1 MNRRHWITLLA
12 TVVYIVVMLAHT
24 HLFLREPPANM
35 IPTNP
40 PTRTVGMAVFV
51 LSAHAAGMTLLGGGA
66 IYLLLRFGL
75 VTPAALVG
83 LFTAWS
89 LMDQFTGDE
98 FTGLYMG
105 WWFFFVAPVAIA
117 AIVEY
122 GVRRWFQFY
131 PPEPLV

>member
-1 MNRRHWITLLA
+1 MGRRQTIVSLA
-12 TVVYIVVMLAHT
+12 TVAYVGVMLAHT
-24 HLFLREPPANM
+24 HLFLWEPPADM

-40 PTRTVGMAVFV
+40 PTESIGMAVFV
-51 LSAHAAGMTLLGGGA
+51 LSVHAAGMALLGGGA

-89 LMDQFTGDE
+89 LMDQFTGDG
-98 FTGLYMG
+98 FTELYLG

-131 PPEPLV
+131 PPEPFV